1 MVRGT
6 ANSEEAS
13 AQTPSGASGH
23 GSTPTSPTTP
33 TSTSTGSLED
43 RMDRMEQRLED
54 VLTRLETAAGDPSA
68 PSSAGAP
75 PAPSGAGD
83 PAPAPSPAASS
94 ATTDPADP
102 TASDR
107 FWALNALK
115 SQLPAPGGVVYAG
128 AVDLPIGHVEYQW
141 GRPTDPLLR
150 ADWADRAERVAALGH
165 PLRLSLLQKLLE
177 SECTVAQLV
186 DELDLAS
193 TGVAYHH
200 LHQLQAAGWVTSP
213 ARGTWSVPPTRVV
226 PLLAIIT
233 ALEEG

>member
-1 MVRGT
+1 MARGT

-13 AQTPSGASGH
+13 TQAPSGASIPDSPS
-23 GSTPTSPTTP
+23 STPTA
-33 TSTSTGSLED
+33 SLED
-43 RMDRMEQRLED
+43 RMDRMEQRLEG
-54 VLTRLETAAGDPSA
+54 VLARLESAAGE
-68 PSSAGAP
+68 SS
-75 PAPSGAGD
+75 APSGAGVEPASSDAVD
-83 PAPAPSPAASS
+83 PATDP
-94 ATTDPADP
+94 TDPADP

-115 SQLPAPGGVVYAG
+115 SQLPTPGGVVYAG

-177 SECTVAQLV
+177 AECTVAQLV

-213 ARGTWSVPPTRVV
+213 ARGSWAIPATRVV

-233 ALEEG
+233 ALEEA